1 MATNADA
8 HSSSVTATAAT
19 GSQVGVLGVVEV
31 VAGAGAVAPPRPVV
45 VLVTDPA

>member
-1 MATNADA
+1 
-8 HSSSVTATAAT
+8 
-19 GSQVGVLGVVEV
+19 VVEV